1 MRDTSQRRTIMEEL
15 VKLKTHPTANEIYER
30 VRMRI
35 PRISLGTVYRN
46 LEMLAE
52 SGLIQKLETAGTR
65 KRFDGTVS
73 NHYHVRCIKCG
84 RMDDL
89 NIPVSSSLNDSAS
102 RASNY
107 EIISHRLEFEGICP
121 ECRKHEATND
131 SCFKKDKQPNDFQ
144 M

>member
-1 MRDTSQRRTIMEEL
+1 MRDTSQRRIIMEEL

-30 VRMRI
+30 VRRRI

-46 LEMLAE
+46 LEMLSE
-52 SGLIQKLETAGTR
+52 SGLIRKLETAGTR

-89 NIPVSSSLNDSAS
+89 NLPVSRS
-102 RASNY
+102 
-107 EIISHRLEFEGICP
+107 
-121 ECRKHEATND
+121 
-131 SCFKKDKQPNDFQ
+131 
-144 M
+144 